1 MTPQRFFARDGL
13 SSEDDIDAGFEE
25 RGNQN
30 KRGGSKNF
38 RPMTQ
43 INPEEIFMQIRETNM
58 SRTLENMDLQNF
70 TQFIL
75 KTTRSL
81 YVNPQL
87 GLSEFRNDLMLF

>member
-1 MTPQRFFARDGL
+1 MTPHRFFARDGL
-13 SSEDDIDAGFEE
+13 SSEDEIDAGYEE

-43 INPEEIFMQIRETNM
+43 INPEEIFMQVKETNM
-58 SRTLENMDLQNF
+58 SSTLENMDFQNL

-75 KTTRSL
+75 KITRSL

-87 GLSEFRNDLMLF
+87 GLSEFRNDLIKF

>member
-1 MTPQRFFARDGL
+1 
-13 SSEDDIDAGFEE
+13 
-25 RGNQN
+25 
-30 KRGGSKNF
+30 
-38 RPMTQ
+38 MTQ

-58 SRTLENMDLQNF
+58 SRTLENMDLQNL